1 MTVHLLYYKIVH
13 HFTLPVDNFWLQPVA
28 KMLRHSETTGKP
40 DFFLPPS
47 LHRSK
52 SCSTKFKAWTRNFE
66 KGGGGGGHKQW
77 DLETPYKLKRGTVCS
92 DYNKLNQLATGLLG

>member
-13 HFTLPVDNFWLQPVA
+13 HFTLPVGNFWLQPVA
-28 KMLRHSETTGKP
+28 KRLRHSETTGKP

-52 SCSTKFKAWTRNFE
+52 DVPPNLKHGLATLRR
-66 KGGGGGGHKQW
+66 GGGHKHW
-77 DLETPYKLKRGTVCS
+77 DLETLYKLKRGTVCS
-92 DYNKLNQLATGLLG
+92 DYNKLNQLATGVLR